1 MLFDDPNKFSN
12 DEIRKKLLAANVPRS
27 LIDSVISQYW
37 FHDWGN
43 SFIAFPRHAEFLQA
57 YLVKTKAN
65 IFSRFDFYSF
75 FFKTAV
81 SDFEK
86 NRKTLQQIALV
97 FELMHTDQM
106 SLSEFED
113 LLKEI
118 KAPSQLTLVYFKN
131 NQLVSDVSEKGKRTV
146 KWLHHTL
153 TEYLAADY
161 ILSQKDP
168 ISTSGKFM
176 IYDNPGLTTL
186 KPSWNGVLRFLLE
199 QNPELFVGWVLDFVS
214 KYPDSLNDNL
224 AEILVSTTPVSIEPT
239 LKTRLFRFIFDSY
252 QKRKSW
258 IPVWARLHLYKF
270 IVPETYK
277 ELKGNVDAE
286 SYVHRG
292 NIAAT
297 VGGMLQNNHE
307 LMTAGE
313 RKHWKEKLIAYAN
326 DKNDNGVLQRNSLD
340 VLENYTGETDII
352 SRVAINAES
361 SDSLVREAFIRMCQ
375 KADPN
380 HPESVRFFVQAI
392 ADDRA
397 HIYAR
402 NALYDI
408 TSAPGVKTLLRHFAE
423 SPKLIH
429 QFLDKESIF
438 NKEDVHADE
447 KLIYHIRKVLDDEI
461 VTLAIKIIIEA
472 LSGDRNYDAGNS
484 YFIRQLAMMIMSR
497 QKDYIY
503 KFTKQIKSLDP
514 EKKDHLFINDVEGIF
529 AVLLTPDDIESLQ
542 KILTPDL
549 HRHAPFVLQQAIW
562 QAVQGGN
569 ADGEEILQR
578 GIALGITQD
587 MRNTPAVDY
596 QKKREWDTYRQF
608 QQYLSPPEK
617 GQYFPDVFRMYA
629 QSREVIEKYWSQ
641 AEKKRLID
649 LAIESNLDKIDPE
662 KIKVRYKNQ
671 ASKSGQYTISSIAA
685 YFPQVLKVIQ
695 MLEPSVL
702 QRSSNRQKV
711 VNYIPFAYSS
721 EIELIEKIVGE
732 PTDEEL
738 ATVNIIMTDRNN
750 DARYLVPQTYIYF
763 AGMWKKPTSPKKV
776 LLSLVTDSLISELDR
791 RYALKNLKNYLSVSN
806 TPDISFLKKLEE
818 KRESN
823 SEDERQLAEIANA
836 HLVAVF
842 KNPDSIDWRFGEI
855 KKRARPYERPESGWS
870 DGADFANEI
879 DLYAFAEPLIE
890 LNDERYLDRF
900 IDLLDFSLTVIDKRD
915 YWEYVNYLWRIVIA
929 FVVRD
934 DYILSVSLIETLRKW
949 GQTHSDRENTNWFAK
964 RLDNAVEKAGSNF
977 GKYYNAHDS
986 LRMINK

>member
-1 MLFDDPNKFSN
+1 MLFDQPDRLSN
-12 DEIRKKLLAANVPRS
+12 EDIRKKLLRAEICEALTNS
-27 LIDSVISQYW
+27 IINEFW
-37 FHDWGN
+37 FHDFVN
-43 SFIAFPRHAEFLQA
+43 SFIAFPQHFRILKSFLTERK
-57 YLVKTKAN
+57 LSV
-65 IFSRFDFYSF
+65 FSRFDFYTYF
-75 FFKTAV
+75 YIRTLPNFK
-81 SDFEK
+81 K
-86 NRKTLQQIALV
+86 NLLALQKIALV

-106 SLSEFED
+106 LVTEFRILLSE
-113 LLKEI
+113 LKSSENI
-118 KAPSQLTLVYFKN
+118 TVEYLQKV
-131 NQLVSDVSEKGKRTV
+131 QLVKVTTDKQGQII

-161 ILSQKDP
+161 ILSQNDP
-168 ISTSGKFM
+168 VANAKKFM
-176 IYDNPGLTTL
+176 IYDHQGFTLL
-186 KPSWNGVLRFLLE
+186 KPSWNGTLRFLIE
-199 QNPELFVGWVLDFVS
+199 QNPEKFVGWVIDFIS
-214 KYPDSLNDNL
+214 KHPDSLDDNL
-224 AEILVSTTPVSIEPT
+224 AEILVFATPTTIGST
-239 LKTRLFRFIFDSY
+239 LKLRLFRLIFNSY
-252 QKRKSW
+252 QRRQFW

-270 IVPETYK
+270 IDVKIYT
-277 ELKGNVDAE
+277 ELKKNSDAE

-307 LMTAGE
+307 LMTVGE
-313 RKHWKEKLIAYAN
+313 RKYWKEKLITYAN
-326 DKNDNGVLQRNSLD
+326 DKNENGVLQRNALD

-408 TSAPGVKTLLRHFAE
+408 TSAPGVKTLLRHFAK

-438 NKEDVHADE
+438 NREDVHADQ
-447 KLIYHIRKVLDDEI
+447 KLIYHIRNVLDDEM
-461 VTLAIKIIIEA
+461 VTLAKKIIIEA

-484 YFIRQLAMMIMSR
+484 YFIRQLVMMIMSR

-503 KFTKQIKSLDP
+503 KFTKQIKDLDP
-514 EKKDHLFINDVEGIF
+514 KKKDNLFINDVEGIF
-529 AVLLTPDDIESLQ
+529 AVLLTPDDIEPLQ

-562 QAVQGGN
+562 QALHGGN
-569 ADGEEILQR
+569 AYGEEILQR
-578 GIALGITQD
+578 GISLGITQD
-587 MRNTPAVDY
+587 MRNTPAIDY

-608 QQYLSPPEK
+608 QQYLNPPEK

-641 AEKKRLID
+641 AEKKRLIE
-649 LAIESNLDKIDPE
+649 LAIESNLDKIEPE

-685 YFPQVLKVIQ
+685 YFPQVLQVIQ
-695 MLEPSVL
+695 MLEPSAL

-711 VNYIPFAYSS
+711 VNYIPFAYNS
-721 EIELIEKIVGE
+721 EIALIEQIVGE

-738 ATVNIIMTDRNN
+738 KTVNSIMSDHNN
-750 DARYLVPQTYIYF
+750 DARDLIPQTYIYF
-763 AGMWKKPTSPKKV
+763 VGRFPYLKSPKRV
-776 LLSLVTDSLISELDR
+776 LLSLIADQHLSESDR
-791 RYALKNLKNYLSVSN
+791 RYGLKNLKNYLSTDN
-806 TPDISFLKKLEE
+806 ENDKTFLKGLEL
-818 KRESN
+818 KRNGS
-823 SEDERQLAEIANA
+823 DDDRRLAEIANA
-836 HLVAVF
+836 HLITVF
-842 KNPDSIDWRFGEI
+842 KDPDSIDWRFGEI

-890 LNDERYLDRF
+890 LNDEWYLDRF

-915 YWEYVNYLWRIVIA
+915 YHEYVNYLWRIAIA